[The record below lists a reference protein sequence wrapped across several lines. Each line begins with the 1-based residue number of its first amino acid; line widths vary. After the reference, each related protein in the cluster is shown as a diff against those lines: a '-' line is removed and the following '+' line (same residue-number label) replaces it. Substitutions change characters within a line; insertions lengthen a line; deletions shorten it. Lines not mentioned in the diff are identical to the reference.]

1 MKTKYLWLIDLALII
16 VIVIRVKIYFPSI
29 YFNLINL
36 LKIIAGLIIFTLII
50 IQFVNEYKK
59 EKLKYKIKYQHDSKA
74 QIQKKIKLEQ
84 KKNGNI

>member
-1 MKTKYLWLIDLALII
+1 MKTKYLWLIDLALI
-16 VIVIRVKIYFPSI
+16 VAIVIRVKIYFPYI
-29 YFNLINL
+29 YFILINL
-36 LKIIAGLIIFTLII
+36 VKIIIALIIFTLII

>member
-1 MKTKYLWLIDLALII
+1 MKTKYLWLIDLALIV

-29 YFNLINL
+29 YFNIINL
-36 LKIIAGLIIFTLII
+36 FKIIVGLIIFTLII

>member
-1 MKTKYLWLIDLALII
+1 MKTKYLWLIDLALI
-16 VIVIRVKIYFPSI
+16 VAIVIRVQIYFPSI

-36 LKIIAGLIIFTLII
+36 IKIIVGLIIFTLII
-50 IQFVNEYKK
+50 IQFISEYKK

-84 KKNGNI
+84 KKNENI

>member
-1 MKTKYLWLIDLALII
+1 MKTKYLWLIDLALIV

-36 LKIIAGLIIFTLII
+36 FKIIVGLIIFALII

-59 EKLKYKIKYQHDSKA
+59 EKLKYKIKYQHDTKA